1 MQLSSR
7 ILTALAVLIL
17 AVAVV
22 AVRAGSSGTVEAA
35 TGTIDVLN
43 VGTCYTTS
51 TDAFGV
57 GDCDDGDGAPYDVAD
72 RDTITETG
80 MVYAT
85 YAHDPKTAADS
96 PRGVLVNSN
105 LIKISIKDSDRDKRT
120 PVLLG
125 AGDTLPCSHAAP
137 PTATVT
143 GDNGTPN
150 DLTDDPKNIVDRAA
164 CVANQDTA
172 TAAVSGAGNEYYGTH
187 LTLIQKDYPGIAAD
201 PNDFRWNERGVAVGT
216 AFTEGASGTEKVLT
230 GITIDKNVT
239 AVPDNASQPYR
250 PMFVVD
256 GDDSPISLYGL
267 IGVDD
272 PAAPDGVIDDAAATT
287 TTFVKLNK
295 YLAIDE
301 DVGSGRI
308 TNETGNSEAEV
319 APWFSVK
326 VLIPDGQAVEVMYV
340 VYETSEFE
348 SLVGGATEGAFGA
361 AASTTAAPTANNTGL
376 NLTGIDAPDFTTSER
391 RSPDTQLVVEARSD
405 GRDSSQHLVLRETER
420 FSGTYEGYLKLTDE
434 NGNNG
439 TGAAD
444 NWGMATKDGTP
455 CTDRLGCSDMEA
467 AILGVESGPVVV
479 AYKDTDG
486 ATQLLEIAIDTVP
499 PAVQIDQPVHE
510 VQIQDLSPEFSGS
523 YTDVGSGLR
532 KDSFRAYVDHRDDAN
547 ENGVNANYIALDLA
561 VDTPG
566 GAGSYGY
573 VGTATGKTAVESVM
587 DYTGFGAPET
597 DVFGVI
603 PHADVFNVDVEPA
616 GTNNIVSIDGDTHD
630 DGATSGTFGNS
641 VRIDFLTTGDY
652 NNTIDFQALV
662 ADVAG
667 NIGFS
672 DSDTE
677 GPRFINNLG
686 ETDATKRN
694 TERYNV
700 LGWYARHI
708 FFLDEVD
715 PAIFEEQ
722 SVTGFYGE
730 NDKDVPQPNRSG
742 ILIAFDRA
750 VDPDSIGL
758 ETFTVTLDP
767 TGGAGTTGEAAQ
779 IIDVDPQG
787 RAVYLLLNEELAS
800 DATPEVDIATGQWVS
815 DPAGNRLTG
824 GNQAA
829 FDVKDGIAPKI
840 TVALSDGSGSGE
852 DAEGPAM
859 LTKDSIIVTITAD
872 EEINSTPSLVVV
884 CSDIGWGRTRPAG
897 PLTDN
902 DKALSDL
909 VKSRSGSLNT
919 PSANFSSPD
928 KYDCGDASSNYEV
941 TLQQA
946 QSYSRPGLEW
956 EYQWVNFDSPK
967 ALQDGKLSVVA
978 YARDR
983 QSFTSLDAVS
993 TVRGIDDSPTPANK
1007 HNWGAGTAEFRY
1019 DITLD
1024 NPEPTPADEATIT
1037 EDRPFVMLTYK
1048 DASTI
1053 SVDEFKIDGTVQEM
1067 QVLGG
1072 NRFLYWPDSLG
1083 DERGARE
1090 VSVKASDAAGNED
1103 IYDFSFTWAE
1113 RKDFGLKLIAGWNA
1127 VSFPANPMDPMIE
1140 NVFTDASIDMVAGW
1154 DSSDPEKPW
1163 SIATRMEDEW
1173 STSEEYA
1180 TLNKIHAQ
1188 YGYWVH
1194 SQGFTTQRVKLV
1206 GGIDRTDPSVTPAD
1220 LVTIPTLPGWNFV
1233 GVIDQDGDQTQD
1245 DFGEDLMN
1253 RDADGTQVTVTASD
1267 YLGSN
1272 KRAYTWDPIRAK
1284 FDIIGDGDSLQ
1295 IGDGIWVY
1303 YGGGIAP

>member
-35 TGTIDVLN
+35 TGTIDVVN

-51 TDAFGV
+51 TDVFGV
-57 GDCDDGDGAPYDVAD
+57 GDCDDGDGDAYNVAG
-72 RDTITETG
+72 RDSITETG
-80 MVYAT
+80 MVFAT
-85 YAHDPKTAADS
+85 YAHDPRTAPDS
-96 PRGVLVNSN
+96 PRGVLLNSN
-105 LIKISIKDSDRDKRT
+105 LIKISISDTGRDKRT

-125 AGDTLPCSHAAP
+125 VGTSFPCSL
-137 PTATVT
+137 ATKPEGVVT
-143 GDNGTPN
+143 DPANTP
-150 DLTDDPKNIVDRAA
+150 DTPSDDITTFGDRAS
-164 CVANQDTA
+164 CVTTTNDGEVGTALTTDANT
-172 TAAVSGAGNEYYGTH
+172 YYDDH
-187 LTLIQKDYPGIAAD
+187 LPVIQKDYSGIAAD
-201 PNDFRWNERGVAVGT
+201 PIDFRWRQRAAAVDD
-216 AFTEGASGTEKVLT
+216 ALSVGASDTNKVLT
-230 GITIDKNVT
+230 GITIDKNAATVT
-239 AVPDNASQPYR
+239 TNASEPYR
-250 PMFVVD
+250 PMFVVA

-267 IGVDD
+267 IGAD
-272 PAAPDGVIDDAAATT
+272 ANGNGVIDTPATAA
-287 TTFVKLNK
+287 FEKLNK

-308 TNETGNSEAEV
+308 ADETGESEQEV
-319 APWFSVK
+319 APWFSVR
-326 VLIPDGQAVEVMYV
+326 VQIPDGQAVTVMYV

-348 SLVGGATEGAFGA
+348 SLVGGATLGAYSADPLTGV
-361 AASTTAAPTANNTGL
+361 AAPR
-376 NLTGIDAPDFTTSER
+376 FTTTET
-391 RSPDTQLVVEARSD
+391 RSDTTKLVVEARSD
-405 GRDSSQHLVLRETER
+405 GRTSSQNLMLRETSR

-439 TGAAD
+439 TGAPN
-444 NWGMATKDGTP
+444 NWGMANAHGTP
-455 CTDRLGCSDMEA
+455 CTARTGCSDMEA
-467 AILGVESGPVVV
+467 AVLGVESGPVVI

-486 ATQLLEIAIDTVP
+486 ANQLLEIAIDTVP
-499 PAVQIDQPVHE
+499 PAVQVDQPQHE

-523 YTDVGSGLR
+523 YTDAGSGLR
-532 KDSFRAYVDHRDDAN
+532 KDSFRAYVDHTDDPN
-547 ENGVNANYIALDLA
+547 ENGVNANEIALDLA
-561 VDTPG
+561 VDTMG
-566 GAGSYGY
+566 GSYGY
-573 VGTATGKTAVESVM
+573 VGIVTGKNAVESTA
-587 DYTGFGAPET
+587 DYTGFGGDEE

-603 PHADVFNVDVEPA
+603 PHGAVFNLDTPTTDPDNDFESVK
-616 GTNNIVSIDGDTHD
+616 GDPHD
-630 DGATSGTFGNS
+630 DGALSGTFGDS
-641 VRIDFLTTGDY
+641 VRIDFLETGDY

-672 DSDTE
+672 DSDE
-677 GPRFINNLG
+677 DGPRFINNLG
-686 ETDATKRN
+686 EEDTTKRN
-694 TERYNV
+694 TGRYNV

-715 PAIFEEQ
+715 PVIFQEQ

-730 NDKDVPQPNRSG
+730 NDDNVPQASRSG

-750 VDPDSIGL
+750 VDPDSIDR
-758 ETFTVTLDP
+758 ETFTVTLDAP
-767 TGGAGTTGEAAQ
+767 AGSTSPGAPAQ
-779 IIDVDPQG
+779 IIDVDVQG

-800 DATPEVDIATGQWVS
+800 DATPEVDIASTAWVS

-824 GNQAA
+824 GNQPA

-840 TVALSDGSGSGE
+840 SVSLSGGSGSGE
-852 DAEGPAM
+852 GAEGPAM
-859 LTKDSIIVTITAD
+859 LTMDSIIVTITAD

-884 CSDIGWGRTRPAG
+884 CSDIGWGRDRVANPNG
-897 PLTDN
+897 PLADN
-902 DKALSDL
+902 NKGLSDL
-909 VKSRSGSLNT
+909 VKGRSGSLGNA
-919 PSANFSSPD
+919 SALFSGPD
-928 KYDCGDASSNYEV
+928 KYDCGDEQSRNEV

-967 ALQDGKLSVVA
+967 DLEDGKLSIVA

-983 QSFTSLDAVS
+983 QSFTSLDAAT
-993 TVRGIDDSPTPANK
+993 TVRGINDDPTPPNK
-1007 HNWGAGTAEFRY
+1007 YNWGAGTAEFRY
-1019 DITLD
+1019 DMSLE
-1024 NPEPTPADEATIT
+1024 NPAPTPADETVVT
-1037 EDRPFVMLTYK
+1037 EDRPFVMLTYS
-1048 DASTI
+1048 DASTV

-1103 IYDFSFTWAE
+1103 TYDFSFTWAE

-1154 DSSDPEKPW
+1154 DASDPEKPW
-1163 SIATRMEDEW
+1163 SIATRMGDEW

-1245 DFGEDLMN
+1245 DFGEELMN

-1295 IGDGIWVY
+1295 IGEGIWVY